1 LDDIGVWWIQGG
13 LSVVG
18 CFEQRIPP
26 LRYGM
31 EIQTQVPFGND
42 KQREKAP
49 SVVSRKF
56 VEEITA
62 GPSTSF
68 AKKTANCAQDD
79 NFIYVRIDD
88 NFIYVRINDSGH

>member
-1 LDDIGVWWIQGG
+1 MGHPAA
-13 LSVVG
+13 G
-18 CFEQRIPP
+18 CE
-26 LRYGM
+26 
-31 EIQTQVPFGND
+31 TQVPFGND

-88 NFIYVRINDSGH
+88 NFIYVRINDNFIYVRINDSGH